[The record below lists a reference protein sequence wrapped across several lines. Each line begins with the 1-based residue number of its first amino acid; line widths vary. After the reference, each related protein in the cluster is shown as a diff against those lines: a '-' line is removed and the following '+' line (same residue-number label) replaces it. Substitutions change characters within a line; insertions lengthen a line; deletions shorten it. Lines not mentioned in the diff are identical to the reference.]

1 MYFYAWSASA
11 FRAFLFL
18 EELMVNERESV
29 TAKLCAFVRAWHS
42 NRSRQK
48 IFDDY
53 LAYDFMGKEEYDEL
67 YDMIRSGLDGS
78 QRLSREDAEQIIG
91 EYFAPIP
98 LSRIHFNEVRLA
110 DFAAENGKI
119 QYVICGA
126 GSDTFSFRNTNEN
139 IEIFEIDHP
148 DTQRY
153 KLERIRELEWNIP
166 ANVHFVPVDFEK
178 ERMCGKL
185 IEAGFD
191 PQKKTFFS
199 ILGVSYYLTL
209 DVFSDTLRQMSELSS
224 LGSGVVFD
232 YPIKTGEFPRRVGKL
247 EEITESLGEVMR
259 GGFDYN
265 EVSRALYSLGFQ
277 IDTYMPPEKVQ
288 REYFDGRTDDL
299 RAFENVSLISA
310 TYTAGYD
317 YE

>member
-1 MYFYAWSASA
+1 
-11 FRAFLFL
+11 
-18 EELMVNERESV
+18 MVNERESI

-42 NRSRQK
+42 NRSREK

-53 LAYDFMGKEEYDEL
+53 LAFDFMGKDEYDDL
-67 YDMIRSGLDGS
+67 YKMVSCGFGGIEEFN
-78 QRLSREDAEQIIG
+78 REDTEQIIN
-91 EYFAPIP
+91 EYIAPIP
-98 LSRIHFNEVRLA
+98 LSRIHFNEVRLS
-110 DFAAENGKI
+110 DFAKENGKI

-126 GSDTFSFRNTNEN
+126 GSDTFSFRNTNDD

-166 ANVHFVPVDFEK
+166 KNVHFVPVDFEK
-178 ERMCGKL
+178 ERMCNKL

-191 PQKKTFFS
+191 PKKKTFFS

-224 LGSGVVFD
+224 LGSEVLFD
-232 YPIKTGEFPRRVGKL
+232 YPIKTGEFPRRVERL
-247 EEITESLGEVMR
+247 EKITESLGEVMR

-288 REYFDGRTDDL
+288 SEYFDGRADGMK
-299 RAFENVSLISA
+299 AFENVSLISA
-310 TYTAGYD
+310 SYTAGYD

>member
-1 MYFYAWSASA
+1 
-11 FRAFLFL
+11 
-18 EELMVNERESV
+18 MVNERESV
-29 TAKLCAFVRAWHS
+29 TAKICAYVRAWHS
-42 NRSRQK
+42 NRSREK

-53 LAYDFMGKEEYDEL
+53 LAYDFMGKEEYDSIYEL
-67 YDMIRSGLDGS
+67 ISSGLDGS
-78 QRLSREDAEQIIG
+78 EQLSREETELMIN

-126 GSDTFSFRNTNEN
+126 GSDTFSFRNTNDD
-139 IEIFEIDHP
+139 IEVFEIDHP

-153 KLERIRELEWNIP
+153 KLEKIRELEWNIRG
-166 ANVHFVPVDFEK
+166 NVHFVPVDFEK
-178 ERMCGKL
+178 ERMCDKL
-185 IEAGFD
+185 LAAGFD
-191 PQKKTFFS
+191 PTKKTFFS

-209 DVFSDTLRQMSELSS
+209 DVFTDTLRQMAELSS
-224 LGSGVVFD
+224 LGSRVVFD
-232 YPIKTGEFPRRVGKL
+232 YPIKTGDFPQRVARL
-247 EEITESLGEVMR
+247 ASITEQLGEVMR

-288 REYFDGRTDDL
+288 REYFSGRADGM

-310 TYTAGYD
+310 SYTAGYD

>member
-1 MYFYAWSASA
+1 
-11 FRAFLFL
+11 
-18 EELMVNERESV
+18 MVNERESV
-29 TAKLCAFVRAWHS
+29 TAKICAFVRAWHS
-42 NRSRQK
+42 NRSREK

-53 LAYDFMGKEEYDEL
+53 LAYDFMGKEEYDSIYEL
-67 YDMIRSGLDGS
+67 ISNELGGS
-78 QRLSREDAEQIIG
+78 ERLSREETELLIN

-126 GSDTFSFRNTNEN
+126 GSDTFSFRNANDN
-139 IEIFEIDHP
+139 IEVFEIDHP

-153 KLERIRELEWNIP
+153 KLEKIRELEWNIRK
-166 ANVHFVPVDFEK
+166 NVHFVPVDFEK
-178 ERMCGKL
+178 ERMCDKL
-185 IEAGFD
+185 IAAGFD
-191 PQKKTFFS
+191 PTKKTFFS

-209 DVFSDTLRQMSELSS
+209 DVFTDTLRQMSELSS
-224 LGSGVVFD
+224 LGSEVVFD
-232 YPIKTGEFPRRVGKL
+232 YPIKTGDFPQRVTQL
-247 EEITESLGEVMR
+247 EEITAQLGEVMR

-277 IDTYMPPEKVQ
+277 IDTYMPPAKVQ
-288 REYFDGRTDDL
+288 KEYFDGRADGM

-310 TYTAGYD
+310 SYTAGYD